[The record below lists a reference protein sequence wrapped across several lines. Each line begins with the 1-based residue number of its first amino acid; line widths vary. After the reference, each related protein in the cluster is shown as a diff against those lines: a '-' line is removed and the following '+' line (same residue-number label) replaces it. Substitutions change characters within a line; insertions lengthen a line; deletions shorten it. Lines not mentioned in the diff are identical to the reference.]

1 MGLFGRGG
9 KADADT
15 AGARASADT
24 NSDEPAVPEDDAPD
38 LESIRPASEH
48 SSRGQGPWDVEDSYP
63 DVPRV
68 DLGAL
73 RIPQSDA
80 YRIQVQADPSSGT
93 VTLVSLVTDTSAVQ
107 LQPYAAPRSG
117 GMWDDIRS
125 QIKSQINKSG
135 GLVEEVAGPFG
146 TELRAQV
153 RTQGQQPGGADVGTV
168 QPARFCGVDG
178 PRWFLRMVFLGQAAR
193 DPQAAA
199 VVEAAARSVVVV
211 RGGQAMP
218 VGNAIPMRVPV
229 SSDATEAVSAA
240 PTGPVQQRPT
250 ITLPERGPEITET
263 R

>member
-1 MGLFGRGG
+1 MGLFGRSG
-9 KADADT
+9 KGEPTETELTTTDLTTTDDGAASPELHAADVPADA
-15 AGARASADT
+15 
-24 NSDEPAVPEDDAPD
+24 
-38 LESIRPASEH
+38 
-48 SSRGQGPWDVEDSYP
+48 SRDRGPWDVEDSYP

-117 GMWDDIRS
+117 GMWDDIRG

-146 TELRAQV
+146 IELKAQV
-153 RTQGQQPGGADVGTV
+153 RIQGQQAAGADAGTV

-193 DPQAAA
+193 DPQAAS
-199 VVEAAARSVVVV
+199 VVEDAARSVVVV

-229 SSDATEAVSAA
+229 SADSGEAVSAVA
-240 PTGPVQQRPT
+240 PESTQQRPT